1 MAPTFKAWKRAC
13 LGLQMLTY
21 SLHPVLWLLHCEFTT
36 QYIVTLCHTW
46 LVQSP
51 GSLQLSMAFSSQKF
65 GWHHFL
71 GFVSSVLRLQSQKVM
86 LQVRSK
92 FGRAVDRFG
101 CSTVLLEP
109 HSAARAA
116 YGLAPMQLSPNLQPK
131 LLLVVDRLIYEGQ
144 TFDLHSLHYC
154 KVLSLSGSLKRTN

>member
-1 MAPTFKAWKRAC
+1 MRVAPTFKAWKRAC

-21 SLHPVLWLLHCEFTT
+21 SLHPVLWLLHCEFTM
-36 QYIVTLCHTW
+36 QYVVTLCHTW

-71 GFVSSVLRLQSQKVM
+71 GFASSV
-86 LQVRSK
+86 
-92 FGRAVDRFG
+92 FPWG
-101 CSTVLLEP
+101 CSHKRACCTWTDDWSLKFAASLAEQSTDLGVQLFYLSWPRHQLP
-109 HSAARAA
+109 HSARAA

-131 LLLVVDRLIYEGQ
+131 LLLVVDRLI
-144 TFDLHSLHYC
+144 
-154 KVLSLSGSLKRTN
+154 

>member
-1 MAPTFKAWKRAC
+1 MRVAPTFKAWKRAC

-101 CSTVLLEP
+101 CSTVLLELTSS
-109 HSAARAA
+109 SAATFCCASSLWLGSNAA
-116 YGLAPMQLSPNLQPK
+116 TSQLAAK
-131 LLLVVDRLIYEGQ
+131 VAVGGGQ
-144 TFDLHSLHYC
+144 IDL
-154 KVLSLSGSLKRTN
+154 